1 MSHTIKISD
10 ETYEYITNEAAK
22 NGVEPDVWVEKA
34 ISSNSSKAK
43 ILLFSDK
50 KVSERAR
57 KNAWKKFIGA
67 IDSSKTD
74 NLDKS
79 IPLDKRIKS
88 VFGDAVDKKRKK
100 AGLNAPR

>member
-1 MSHTIKISD
+1 MSHTIKISN

-67 IDSSKTD
+67 IDSSKMSKD
-74 NLDKS
+74 LRKKNVKE
-79 IPLDKRIKS
+79 
-88 VFGDAVDKKRKK
+88 VFGEVVEEKMKR
-100 AGLNAPR
+100 AGIKIPK